1 MKVKYNR
8 ISSLSQ
14 TGNRFSADKEN
25 YDLTLLEKISGSVK
39 FRDRPKAKE
48 LINLIEKGKITEI
61 VVEEFSRLGRST
73 GDVISTL

>member
-25 YDLTLLEKISGSVK
+25 YDLTLLDKISGSVN

-48 LINLIEKGKITEI
+48 LITLIEQGKVSE
-61 VVEEFSRLGRST
+61 VFV
-73 GDVISTL
+73 